1 MAIKKT
7 TPVKSGSVRSAF
19 AKTLLTSKDTDEDL
33 SRMES
38 DIRKLK
44 IEYEQFFGG
53 GKSRPPSDTEW
64 RIEQLIKRYG
74 DRGAEMSYNQR
85 FRFGNLSQ
93 TFAKYKEIFHKR
105 LRRREE
111 GTVDRHYG
119 AAARAIQ
126 AERARRRKPE
136 PEPEP
141 QHGHGRESAP
151 PGPAAPE
158 PVAIRCSDPA
168 SEPRQVAQIYQAFR
182 EALERSG
189 KPVDQLS
196 PRAFEEFLR
205 NKVEQL
211 RKQKGGQDVE
221 VVISVEDGKAVLKAR
236 VKN

>member
-7 TPVKSGSVRSAF
+7 TAKTASVKNLF
-19 AKTLLTSKDTDEDL
+19 AKSPITAKETDEDL
-33 SRMES
+33 GRMEA

-44 IEYEQFFGG
+44 IEYEQYFGG

-64 RIEQLIKRYG
+64 RIEQLMKRYG

-85 FRFGNLSQ
+85 FRYGNLSQ
-93 TFAKYKEIFHKR
+93 TYAKYKEIFHKR

-126 AERARRRKPE
+126 AERARARKPE
-136 PEPEP
+136 PPPSAEPPP
-141 QHGHGRESAP
+141 QGAP
-151 PGPAAPE
+151 SPF
-158 PVAIRCSDPA
+158 AISCSDPA
-168 SEPRQVAQIYQAFR
+168 KEPRKVEQIYKAFR
-182 EALERSG
+182 QALEHSG
-189 KPVDQLS
+189 QSIDKLS

-211 RKQKGGQDVE
+211 RKQKGGEEIE
-221 VVISVEDGKAVLKAR
+221 VVVSMEGGKAVLKAR
-236 VKN
+236 VKS